1 MVAEDPSNVMPE
13 AEAPKPR
20 SFFNRLAGTFASPRA
35 TFKEIGQA
43 PGVLMP
49 LACLVILGLL
59 AGFYLSST
67 LDLESATV
75 KSLEMMV
82 ERGSMTKEQMEQAL
96 PMALKAAGIQ
106 LIVLTAIGSLVV
118 SLIVAGYARLFSLF
132 VAAENRYKPLL
143 AVTAY
148 GMLAVSI
155 VQYALMI
162 LVLQMKGPGEVDPTQ
177 MNAVVA
183 SNLGAI
189 LSSFLG
195 NDVLPRF
202 VMSLA
207 NGVDIFAIWMIALLA
222 IGYSM
227 VSRKLKTST
236 AAVWLAGA
244 YILIIVIGAAFGS
257 LFSRGAR

>member
-1 MVAEDPSNVMPE
+1 MAAEDTTNVMSE
-13 AEAPKPR
+13 TETPKPG
-20 SFFNRLAGTFASPRA
+20 SFFSRLFGTFTSPRSA
-35 TFKEIGQA
+35 FKEIGQA
-43 PGVLMP
+43 PGVLTP
-49 LACLVILGLL
+49 LACLVVLGLL
-59 AGFYLSST
+59 TGLYLSRT

-75 KSLEMMV
+75 KSMEMMV

-106 LIVLTAIGSLVV
+106 LIAVTSLA
-118 SLIVAGYARLFSLF
+118 SLLMACLIAGYAKLFSLF

-148 GMLAVSI
+148 AMLAVSI

-189 LSSFLG
+189 LSSFWG

-202 VMSLA
+202 VLSLA

-222 IGYSM
+222 IGYAI

-236 AAVWLAGA
+236 AAVWLTGA
-244 YILIIVIGAAFGS
+244 YVLIIVIGAAFGS